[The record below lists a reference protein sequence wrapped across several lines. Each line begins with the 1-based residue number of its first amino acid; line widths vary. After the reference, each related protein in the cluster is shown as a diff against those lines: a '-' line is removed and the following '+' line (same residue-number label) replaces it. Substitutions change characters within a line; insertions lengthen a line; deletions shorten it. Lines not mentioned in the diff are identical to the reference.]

1 MTSSKGADMKAALLA
16 TIRAG
21 DRVMLLVPNGI
32 GRNGVEWKAR
42 TGRAVMP
49 SAHGGWVVNLGGK
62 FGTPGVVDAENL
74 VKVVK
79 RGAR

>member
-1 MTSSKGADMKAALLA
+1 MDKAAILA
-16 TIRAG
+16 TVRAG
-21 DRVMLLVPNGI
+21 DRLMLLVPNGI
-32 GRNGVEWKAR
+32 GRSGVEWKAV

-62 FGTPGVVDAENL
+62 FGTPGVVDVDNF